1 MLKRRNILS
10 MGDKEELKRA
20 RSRERKEKTLE
31 MLKNKKSISQVSNE
45 LQVSTATVLRYIREL
60 IQEERITEDEIYKT
74 PRGVRNQK
82 IDRNNEEYILTR
94 SEIIK
99 YLKMGWSTKAISKEL
114 NVTSYYMNI
123 FMREITTKRFMTSAE
138 ISEARARKK
147 EEDLELLVKIVNEGL
162 TVKHYGELRPEL
174 SVQTIASYIKEL
186 IGAGRISREQI
197 DENFKKSIS
206 KARFAS
212 MPMTREEQK
221 AFIID
226 KINKGYSIPE
236 IIESDKTGTF
246 TRERVIKRRK
256 ELIAAGLITEE
267 DLQKFKSERQKTMT
281 VEKHDELINIIM
293 DYVRQG
299 YNFEEIA
306 IILNCSKSYVYKLKK
321 AYTKENDWFTE
332 EEIEEFKRKRKPDV
346 YENLPLEAKERLLE
360 AKKQEEQ
367 KAEELNRRRKA
378 NIQAKVDQTKQQHQE
393 DIEIIKKYLLLGY
406 EYTEIGKILGK
417 SVEYVYKLKYESI
430 ESVTWLTDNEIEMAE
445 KRKLKRKEKQAQK
458 IQAIKEQEKE
468 RRIRERKESEE
479 RVKLDTLS
487 KLRELTTQ
495 GLNASEI
502 AR

>member
-1 MLKRRNILS
+1 

-82 IDRNNEEYILTR
+82 IDRNNEEYILIR

-138 ISEARARKK
+138 ISEDRARKK

-186 IGAGRISREQI
+186 IDAGRISREQI

-206 KARFAS
+206 KARLAS
-212 MPMTREEQK
+212 MPMTIEEQK

-226 KINKGYSIPE
+226 KLNKGYSIPE
-236 IIESDKTGTF
+236 IIEADTTGTL
-246 TRERVIKRRK
+246 TRERVIKRRN
-256 ELIAAGLITEE
+256 ELIAAGLVTEK
-267 DLQKFKSERQKTMT
+267 DIQKFKNARQKSMI
-281 VEKHDELINIIM
+281 VEKHDELIGIIM
-293 DYVRQG
+293 NYVRQG
-299 YNFEEIA
+299 FDFAEIA
-306 IILNCSKSYVYKLKK
+306 IILECSKSYIYKLKT
-321 AYTKENDWFTE
+321 AYTRDHSWFTE
-332 EEIEEFKRKRKPDV
+332 EEIEEFKSKRKLDA
-346 YENLPLEAKERLLE
+346 YEDLPVDAKARLLE
-360 AKKQEEQ
+360 AKKQEEEE
-367 KAEELNRRRKA
+367 AEESRKIRTANR
-378 NIQAKVDQTKQQHQE
+378 QARVNQTQQKHQE

-406 EYTEIGKILGK
+406 EYSEIGKILEK
-417 SVEYVYKLKYESI
+417 SVEYVYKLKYESMG
-430 ESVTWLTDNEIEMAE
+430 SATWLTDSEIEMAE
-445 KRKLKRKEKQAQK
+445 KRKLRRREKQAQK

-468 RRIRERKESEE
+468 RRIQERKESEE
-479 RVKLDTLS
+479 KIKLDTLLT
-487 KLRELTTQ
+487 LRELTTQ
-495 GLNASEI
+495 GLSTSEI
-502 AR
+502 ARYNALF